1 MLARAREIAED
12 VLFPAALDV
21 DAAESVPA
29 SHLDLLAAEGFYG
42 LAARDDVTFTELAGV
57 VEALAGG
64 DLATTFV
71 WIQHHTP
78 VRALTEHATPAL
90 RDAFL
95 PRLLAGERRSGIGIA
110 GIRTPT
116 PLRVRPAAGGYLIDG
131 QVPWVTG
138 WGMVDTLYLAAL
150 DADGV
155 VHFLLADAGP
165 AVTVSA
171 VTQRLVA
178 VQASATVNLTYRDH
192 PVPADRLV
200 YALPFQEWSS
210 GDATGSAMN
219 GFLALGVA
227 GRCARLLEVAGREDA
242 ATALRAEADA
252 CRDAL
257 LRAGPEAT
265 PAARAAAAELVWRAA
280 GMLTVQTGAR
290 SVLRDNHAQRLA
302 REAAF
307 LLVFGSRPA
316 IRDAL
321 LPRLAPPN

>member
-12 VLFPAALDV
+12 VLFPAALAV

-42 LAARDDVTFTELAGV
+42 LAARDDVTFADLAGV

-78 VRALTEHATPAL
+78 VRALAEHAAPAL

-150 DADGV
+150 DDDGV

-165 AVTVSA
+165 AGTVSA

-192 PVPADRLV
+192 PVPADRLA
-200 YALPFQEWSS
+200 YRLPFQEWSS

-227 GRCARLLEVAGREDA
+227 GRCAALLAAAGRAEA
-242 ATALRAEADA
+242 AAALRAGADA
-252 CRDAL
+252 CRDGL
-257 LRAGPEAT
+257 LRAGPEST
-265 PAARAAAAELVWRAA
+265 PAARAAAADLVWRAA

-321 LPRLAPPN
+321 LPRLAPPA